1 MLFNMRANTVNG
13 YKACFPSAYRN
24 DANCKL
30 GCEEGDSIAHMF
42 CCPMINLHLD
52 STNVRKDAI
61 FANESEQHEAV
72 SIFTK
77 RHAIRKALL
86 AAAAASQG
94 LGEILDTSTPAAA
107 GCAGARTGE
116 LC

>member
-1 MLFNMRANTVNG
+1 LAE
-13 YKACFPSAYRN
+13 
-24 DANCKL
+24 CKL
-30 GCEEGDSIAHMF
+30 GCEEDDTIDHMF
-42 CCPMINLHLD
+42 SCTQINLH
-52 STNVRKDAI
+52 SHITTERKDAI
-61 FANESEQHEAV
+61 FANESEHEAV
-72 SIFTK
+72 SVFME

-116 LC
+116 LS